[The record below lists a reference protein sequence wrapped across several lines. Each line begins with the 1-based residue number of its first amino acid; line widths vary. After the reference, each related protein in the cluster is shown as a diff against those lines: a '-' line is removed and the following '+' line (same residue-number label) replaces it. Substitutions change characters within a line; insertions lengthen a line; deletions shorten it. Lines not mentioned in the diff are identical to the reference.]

1 MPERKK
7 LKKIPRFSSEAEER
21 AFWEEHDTADYVDW
35 SRAKAGVFPNLK
47 PSTETISL
55 RLPLGLLAEL
65 KILANKRDI
74 PYQSLLKVFLA
85 ERIARE
91 RARESGTMP
100 NKGIQPSARGARRG

>member
-1 MPERKK
+1 MPKRTE
-7 LKKIPRFSSEAEER
+7 LKTIPRFSSEVQER
-21 AFWEEHDTADYVDW
+21 AFWEEHDTTDYVDW

-65 KILANKRDI
+65 KILANKRDV

-91 RARESGTMP
+91 IAREGVAVP
-100 NKGIQPSARGARRG
+100 NKHMKPSARKARGG

>member
-1 MPERKK
+1 MSKRKE
-7 LKKIPRFSSEAEER
+7 LKKTPRFGSEARER
-21 AFWEEHDTADYVDW
+21 AFWEEHDTTDYVDW

-65 KILANKRDI
+65 KTLANKHDI

-85 ERIARE
+85 ERLARE
-91 RARESGTMP
+91 RARESAPVP
-100 NKGIQPSARGARRG
+100 NKGTQPPARRARRG